1 VKRPNLRIMEKE
13 EGEDYHL
20 KEPENVFKKIIEENF
35 FPNLKKEM
43 AINVQEAFRT
53 PSKLDQK
60 KKSFPNIIIKTLN
73 YRTKK
78 EY

>member
-1 VKRPNLRIMEKE
+1 MEKE

-53 PSKLDQK
+53 PNRLQK
-60 KKSFPNIIIKTLN
+60 RQSACDIIIKTLHAQN
-73 YRTKK
+73 KGRIY
-78 EY
+78 